1 MYFDI
6 AAPALCKQFH
16 SACYKTFLALKVSK
30 IKDDKS
36 IFDKAVEEFKPVA
49 HTAIDNAMEN
59 ECRLICDWK
68 LSKTD
73 GEKNNLEL

>member
-1 MYFDI
+1 M
-6 AAPALCKQFH
+6 LQ
-16 SACYKTFLALKVSK
+16 
-30 IKDDKS
+30 
-36 IFDKAVEEFKPVA
+36 AVEEFKPVA